1 MDQLLINVM
10 KKAGIKIFKN
20 PNGLI
25 DNSQTIDDVYEN
37 PKDYNPTKKTKML
50 IVLDGMIADMDAN
63 KMLSPIVTELFL
75 KERKLNISIVFLIA
89 ILVKS
94 A

>member
-25 DNSQTIDDVYEN
+25 DNSQQTIDDVYEN

-75 KERKLNISIVFLIA
+75 KERKLNISLVF
-89 ILVKS
+89 
-94 A
+94 